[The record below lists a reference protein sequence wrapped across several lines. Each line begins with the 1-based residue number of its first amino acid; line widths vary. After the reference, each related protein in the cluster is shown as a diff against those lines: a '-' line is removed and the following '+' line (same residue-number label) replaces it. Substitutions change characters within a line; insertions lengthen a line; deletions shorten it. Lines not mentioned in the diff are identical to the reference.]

1 MNSITE
7 RWVRGSLLITIAVLL
22 VAEAVFLYF
31 TIVNYYDGARRA
43 IMARVNTLT
52 VQLSASAQTEDGRN
66 VVLRRMVEQF
76 AEKDKFELMLMD
88 YTGHVATSSTGFVPI
103 NAPVPQ
109 DFILA
114 TQSESGIGQQVFHTA
129 TGEKVM
135 AITSIL
141 PDAAGEV
148 VAVRFV
154 TSLTLLEQSI
164 AGVVVLSLALVTLIV
179 LFSVWSGLFFIRS
192 IVRPIAVI
200 EGGAAK
206 IAKGDLAIRIENKY
220 NDEIGSLCNTINTMA
235 SELDKSERM
244 KNEFISSVSH
254 ELRTPLTSI
263 KGWVETIGHMQPS
276 DAGYKRG
283 IEVIASETD
292 RLYNM
297 VEELLDFSRMQ
308 NGITLEREL
317 LDLVAEVSDTVL
329 MMEQRARLEGVR
341 IEFDEPE
348 LPMPIMG
355 DKNRLR
361 QVFVNV
367 LDNAVKYS
375 PEGGAIRIDM
385 LQSGA
390 EVFVNIRDEGKG
402 IDAQDIENVKQKFF
416 KGKGAVRGSGIGL
429 AVVDEIVTAHEG
441 LLALQSAVGQGTTV
455 TVRLPIAV
463 KKAN

>member
-1 MNSITE
+1 
-7 RWVRGSLLITIAVLL
+7 
-22 VAEAVFLYF
+22 
-31 TIVNYYDGARRA
+31 
-43 IMARVNTLT
+43 MARVNTLT

-283 IEVIASETD
+283 IEV
-292 RLYNM
+292 
-297 VEELLDFSRMQ
+297 
-308 NGITLEREL
+308 
-317 LDLVAEVSDTVL
+317 
-329 MMEQRARLEGVR
+329 
-341 IEFDEPE
+341 
-348 LPMPIMG
+348 
-355 DKNRLR
+355 
-361 QVFVNV
+361 
-367 LDNAVKYS
+367 
-375 PEGGAIRIDM
+375 
-385 LQSGA
+385 
-390 EVFVNIRDEGKG
+390 
-402 IDAQDIENVKQKFF
+402 
-416 KGKGAVRGSGIGL
+416 
-429 AVVDEIVTAHEG
+429 
-441 LLALQSAVGQGTTV
+441 
-455 TVRLPIAV
+455 
-463 KKAN
+463 